1 MTGWSPWTLTAGEG
15 HRTWWRVAHAG
26 LFSDGTTEVIVAE
39 VDELW
44 LTVACGG
51 VRYVSVTTPDE
62 LEAALADLFE
72 RLPWDDYRRTLPII
86 HEAWQAHLALA
97 AARQNPQGGLL

>member
-1 MTGWSPWTLTAGEG
+1 M
-15 HRTWWRVAHAG
+15 
-26 LFSDGTTEVIVAE
+26 TTETMTR
-39 VDELW
+39 DELII
-44 LTVACGG
+44 A
-51 VRYVSVTTPDE
+51 Y
-62 LEAALADLFE
+62 ADGRRDFRRTGLLVIA